1 MYVMLNITFES
12 SPAYAMT
19 WRQKFI
25 HSSAPTSTSSPSP
38 PLSFQAPLLS
48 QASMATN
55 SNHNSDD
62 DEAEEF
68 DPSIPKEVDDEDVE
82 SETMSD
88 GNKEALDDI
97 LDGEENIVYDPE
109 ELEAINQGEDLYN
122 GDFEQYAHHSHHNT
136 TYIFSFPSYQT
147 LVSEEY
153 YI

>member
-1 MYVMLNITFES
+1 
-12 SPAYAMT
+12 
-19 WRQKFI
+19 
-25 HSSAPTSTSSPSP
+25 
-38 PLSFQAPLLS
+38 
-48 QASMATN
+48 MATN